1 MRVVKSFFIDDINVN
16 IFEYNLKYIIKFES
30 SDMEQTYKID
40 MMEVVDINDLI
51 LKIDKKYIDVI
62 KENFRIMKSQLIK
75 LYYLNQFIFI
85 SF

>member
-51 LKIDKKYIDVI
+51 LKIDKKYISVI
-62 KENFRIMKSQLIK
+62 KENFKVMKSQLIK
-75 LYYLNQFIFI
+75 LY
-85 SF
+85 

>member
-1 MRVVKSFFIDDINVN
+1 MRVVKSLFIDDINVN

-75 LYYLNQFIFI
+75 LY
-85 SF
+85 

>member
-40 MMEVVDINDLI
+40 MMEVVDINDLS

-75 LYYLNQFIFI
+75 LY
-85 SF
+85 

>member
-40 MMEVVDINDLI
+40 MMEVIDINDLI
-51 LKIDKKYIDVI
+51 LKLDKKYIDGI
-62 KENFRIMKSQLIK
+62 KENFRVMKSQLLK
-75 LYYLNQFIFI
+75 LY
-85 SF
+85 

>member
-1 MRVVKSFFIDDINVN
+1 MRVVKSFFIDNISVN
-16 IFEYNLKYIIKFES
+16 IFEFNLKYIIKFES

-62 KENFRIMKSQLIK
+62 KENFRVMKSQLIK
-75 LYYLNQFIFI
+75 LY
-85 SF
+85 

>member
-16 IFEYNLKYIIKFES
+16 IFEYNFKYIIKFES

-62 KENFRIMKSQLIK
+62 KENFSVMKSQLIK
-75 LYYLNQFIFI
+75 LY
-85 SF
+85 

>member
-62 KENFRIMKSQLIK
+62 KENFKVMKSQLIK
-75 LYYLNQFIFI
+75 LYFQ
-85 SF
+85 SFLFLAP

>member
-1 MRVVKSFFIDDINVN
+1 MRVVKSFFIDDIYVN

-51 LKIDKKYIDVI
+51 LKIYKKYIDVI
-62 KENFRIMKSQLIK
+62 KENIRIMKSQLIK
-75 LYYLNQFIFI
+75 LY
-85 SF
+85 

>member
-40 MMEVVDINDLI
+40 MTEVVDINDLI
-51 LKIDKKYIDVI
+51 LKIDNKYIDVI
-62 KENFRIMKSQLIK
+62 KKNFEVMKNQLIK
-75 LYYLNQFIFI
+75 LY
-85 SF
+85 

>member
-51 LKIDKKYIDVI
+51 LNIDKKYIDVI
-62 KENFRIMKSQLIK
+62 KENFSVMKSQLIK
-75 LYYLNQFIFI
+75 LY
-85 SF
+85 

>member
-51 LKIDKKYIDVI
+51 LKIDKKYIYVI
-62 KENFRIMKSQLIK
+62 KENFRVMKSQLIK
-75 LYYLNQFIFI
+75 LY
-85 SF
+85 

>member
-62 KENFRIMKSQLIK
+62 KENFEVMKNQLIK
-75 LYYLNQFIFI
+75 LY
-85 SF
+85 

>member
-40 MMEVVDINDLI
+40 KMEVVDINDLI

-75 LYYLNQFIFI
+75 LY
-85 SF
+85 

>member
-16 IFEYNLKYIIKFES
+16 IFEYNLKYIIKFEN

-62 KENFRIMKSQLIK
+62 KKNFKVMKSQLIK
-75 LYYLNQFIFI
+75 LY
-85 SF
+85 

>member
-62 KENFRIMKSQLIK
+62 KENFRIMKSHLIK
-75 LYYLNQFIFI
+75 LY
-85 SF
+85 

>member
-1 MRVVKSFFIDDINVN
+1 
-16 IFEYNLKYIIKFES
+16 
-30 SDMEQTYKID
+30 MEQTYKID

-75 LYYLNQFIFI
+75 LY
-85 SF
+85 

>member
-16 IFEYNLKYIIKFES
+16 IFEYNLKYIIKFEN

-62 KENFRIMKSQLIK
+62 KENFRAMKSQLIK
-75 LYYLNQFIFI
+75 LY
-85 SF
+85 

>member
-16 IFEYNLKYIIKFES
+16 IFEYNFKYIIKFES

-75 LYYLNQFIFI
+75 LY
-85 SF
+85 

>member
-40 MMEVVDINDLI
+40 MIEVVDRNV
-51 LKIDKKYIDVI
+51 LKLKTEKKYNGDIIENVSVI
-62 KENFRIMKSQLIK
+62 KSQLIK
-75 LYYLNQFIFI
+75 HY
-85 SF
+85 